1 MSGNLTHSPAEIV
14 LEVLIATGNAARVS
28 SSTPVDWMVF
38 QNKTV
43 EAKDLNTSNFLTDKI
58 ISVYDT
64 EGVVNERNFI
74 TGEYDEFYGVTI
86 MLRLNEFED
95 TIGFQKAKAI
105 QHYLDTHINRY
116 TITIDSSNYIVH
128 QLRRTSDIIRSS
140 DLDDDSVMGLVYT
153 LNYLST
159 ITES

>member
-14 LEVLIATGNAARVS
+14 LEVLIATGNGARVNS
-28 SSTPVDWMVF
+28 VTPVDWMVF

-43 EAKDLNTSNFLTDKI
+43 EAKDLNTANFLTDKL

-64 EGVVNERNFI
+64 AGVVNNRNFI
-74 TGEYDEFYGVTI
+74 TGNYDEFYGVTI
-86 MLRLNEFED
+86 LLRLNEFED
-95 TIGFQKAKAI
+95 TAGFQKAKSI

-116 TITIDSSNYIVH
+116 TISIDSSDYIVH
-128 QLRRTSDIIRSS
+128 QMRRTSDIIRSN
-140 DLDDDSVMGLVYT
+140 DLDEDSVIGLIYT
-153 LNYLST
+153 LNYLAT